1 MYDVYI
7 MMRTQIYLP
16 EDLHRELS
24 LLAKQEKKSLSDLI
38 REGAKHVVKEKEKSG
53 KSWLKDIK
61 GIVKKGPKNLSKKI
75 DQTLY
80 SAPYKK

>member
-1 MYDVYI
+1 

-16 EDLHRELS
+16 EDLHRELM

-38 REGAKHVVKEKEKSG
+38 REGAKKVVKEKEKVSTF
-53 KSWLKDIK
+53 WLKGIT
-61 GIVKKGPKNLSKKI
+61 GIVKKGPKSLSKKI

>member
-1 MYDVYI
+1 MMYDVYI

-38 REGAKHVVKEKEKSG
+38 REGAKHVVKEKEKLREWTRNNCHNG
-53 KSWLKDIK
+53 YNRNN
-61 GIVKKGPKNLSKKI
+61 GYN
-75 DQTLY
+75 
-80 SAPYKK
+80 